1 MQIRITDHS
10 EDAFVRADRYE
21 VFNDEGVSMSHAGL
35 VTRQTRFAGN
45 NITTLAVGGVGTA
58 PEYRRNGCVRAM
70 FEDFLPRARENGWV
84 VSILHPFSFSYY
96 RKFGYE
102 KVSDHVLLSFPI
114 TALDFLPRDPGLVPY
129 TDDCAADLIDLYDRC
144 TKNRNLT
151 FQRPGANAFGHRK
164 YLYYENGKA
173 EGYIALELQNH
184 YEINRMVSDNL
195 HIYEMGYTSPRAL
208 RALLSFCRMFEG
220 ELDTVL
226 IHDVGMLPEVDLLL
240 KHYTHTAYRTV
251 PDIMARV
258 LDTKA
263 ILEANTYPAKKG
275 HFTVR
280 VEDKYDSVRGVYRVA
295 YENGTGEVEQLS
307 DEADFDLSAPVAPFT
322 RMVYGYDAYNAYL
335 ASFMDGV
342 RVNNDAVDFFRAF
355 PKRMNGLFEHF

>member
-1 MQIRITDHS
+1 MQIKITDHS
-10 EDAFVRADRYE
+10 EDAYVQCDRYE
-21 VFNDEGVSMSHAGL
+21 VFNDAGVSMSHAGL
-35 VTRQTRFAGN
+35 VTRQTRFAGK

-70 FEDFLPRARENGWV
+70 FETFLPQAREHGWV

-114 TALDFLPRDPGLVPY
+114 TALDFLPRNPELVPY

-164 YLYYENGKA
+164 YLYYENGRA

-195 HIYEMGYTSPRAL
+195 HIYEMGYTSPKAL

-240 KHYTHTAYRTV
+240 KHYTHTTYRTV

-263 ILEANTYPAKKG
+263 ILEANTYPTEKG
-275 HFTVR
+275 CFTVR
-280 VEDKYDSVRGVYRVA
+280 VEDAYDSVRGVYRVA
-295 YENGTGEVEQLS
+295 YEDGVGDVEQLS
-307 DEADFDLSAPVAPFT
+307 DTADFDLSAPVAAFT

-342 RVNNDAVDFFRAF
+342 QVNNEAVDFFRAF

>member
-1 MQIRITDHS
+1 MQVKITDHY
-10 EDAFVRADRYE
+10 EDAYLKSDRCE
-21 VFNDEGVSMSHAGL
+21 VFNEEGISMSHGGF
-35 VTRQTRFAGN
+35 VTRQTRFSGK
-45 NITTLAVGGVGTA
+45 NITTLAVGGIGTA

-70 FEDFLPRARENGWV
+70 FEKILPTARENGWI

-114 TALDFLPRDPGLVPY
+114 TALDFLPRNPGLVPY
-129 TDDCAADLIDLYDRC
+129 TDAHAADLIDLYDRF

-151 FQRPGANAFGHRK
+151 FQRPNANAFGHRK
-164 YLYYENGKA
+164 YLYYENGRA
-173 EGYIALELQNH
+173 EGYISIEEENH

-195 HIYEMGYTSPRAL
+195 HVYEMGYTSPRAL
-208 RALLSFCRMFEG
+208 RALLSFLRMFEG

-240 KHYTHTAYRTV
+240 KHYTHTQYRVV

-263 ILEANTYPAKKG
+263 VLEANTYPMEKG
-275 HFTVR
+275 LFTVR
-280 VEDKYDSVRGVYRVA
+280 VEDIYDSVRGVYRVE
-295 YENGTGEVEQLS
+295 YENGVGNVEQLS
-307 DEADFDLSAPVAPFT
+307 DEADFDLSAPVTAFS
-322 RMVYGYDAYNAYL
+322 RLVYGYDAYDAYL

-342 RVNNDAVDFFRAF
+342 QVHNDAVDFFRAF
-355 PKRMNGLFEHF
+355 PKRINGLFEHF